1 MTGNRVVGGMI
12 ERSPL
17 CRRKAKC
24 DAVRSRRG
32 LRKVLTV
39 IRDSLFVKAPAVKYK
54 VTLAQRALYRVWS
67 RTQCQCSVIRQ
78 TTDA

>member
-24 DAVRSRRG
+24 DAVRSHRG

-39 IRDSLFVKAPAVKYK
+39 IRDSLFVKAPAVTYK
-54 VTLAQRALYRVWS
+54 VTLAQKSPIPRLV
-67 RTQCQCSVIRQ
+67 QKPVPV
-78 TTDA
+78 